1 MIDVNVKYE
10 SHVGARLLDFFG
22 STTPWH
28 RSLWT
33 LGLVLTLNELLEATE
48 AVRRAILRQNSV
60 EDLSRLAM
68 SLAGTDPGAGAA
80 EQRRTLQAALRTE
93 LRYQGMDYRVV
104 QQLVADIEPKYLSR
118 WAASLRTDARAK
130 PERTARAIAGHL
142 LDAGFSADFLH
153 RWWSYKL
160 RYESEIRPLADIVE
174 DAHALALK
182 PSREYAV
189 LVAFSAFTKRHDS
202 MPAGWLDAPDVSQW
216 LRKRN
221 VDVSGIRQKGGILMR
236 IPARD
241 PVAAVDAAR
250 ERLERLAARVLVGSD
265 REFILLPKAWIDGEP
280 REFRVTRAGRDVD
293 VHALERKKQ
302 VYEDSEYSRV
312 DAAIELLEPL
322 ASGSPATAVASGW
335 AAFEA
340 ILSEPGNHAVVADRM
355 GAIAAC
361 SLPRAELTVLSY
373 QAAKADPALA
383 TRLQTCQTNRDR
395 ADLLADEIASPVPLP
410 LSGDSD
416 RAAYERL
423 KELLAEPHSV
433 LKDIE
438 SYTSGAFRRL
448 YRQRNLVLHGGITNG
463 VALRASLRTAAPL
476 VGAGMDRIAHAWYV
490 DRLSPL
496 ELAARARISLDTVG
510 SPDSPKCVDLL
521 GRF

>member
-33 LGLVLTLNELLEATE
+33 LGLVLTLNELLEVTE

-68 SLAGTDPGAGAA
+68 SLAGTDPGAEAA

-160 RYESEIRPLADIVE
+160 RYEPEIRLLADIVE

-182 PSREYAV
+182 PSREYEV

-221 VDVSGIRQKGGILMR
+221 VDVS
-236 IPARD
+236 
-241 PVAAVDAAR
+241 
-250 ERLERLAARVLVGSD
+250 
-265 REFILLPKAWIDGEP
+265 
-280 REFRVTRAGRDVD
+280 
-293 VHALERKKQ
+293 
-302 VYEDSEYSRV
+302 
-312 DAAIELLEPL
+312 
-322 ASGSPATAVASGW
+322 
-335 AAFEA
+335 
-340 ILSEPGNHAVVADRM
+340 
-355 GAIAAC
+355 
-361 SLPRAELTVLSY
+361 
-373 QAAKADPALA
+373 
-383 TRLQTCQTNRDR
+383 
-395 ADLLADEIASPVPLP
+395 
-410 LSGDSD
+410 
-416 RAAYERL
+416 
-423 KELLAEPHSV
+423 
-433 LKDIE
+433 
-438 SYTSGAFRRL
+438 
-448 YRQRNLVLHGGITNG
+448 
-463 VALRASLRTAAPL
+463 
-476 VGAGMDRIAHAWYV
+476 
-490 DRLSPL
+490 
-496 ELAARARISLDTVG
+496 
-510 SPDSPKCVDLL
+510 
-521 GRF
+521 

>member
-1 MIDVNVKYE
+1 MIDVNVRYE
-10 SHVGARLLDFFG
+10 RHVGARLLDFFG

-33 LGLVLTLNELLEATE
+33 LGLVLTINELLEATE

-60 EDLSRLAM
+60 EDLSRMAM
-68 SLAGTDPGAGAA
+68 SLSGSDPGAGAA

-118 WAASLRTDARAK
+118 WAASLRTHARTK

-160 RYESEIRPLADIVE
+160 RHEPNIRPLADIVE
-174 DAHALALK
+174 DAHTLALK
-182 PSREYAV
+182 PSREYEV

-216 LRKRN
+216 LRTRN
-221 VDVSGIRQKGGILMR
+221 IDVGGIRQKGGILMR
-236 IPARD
+236 VLARD

-265 REFILLPKAWIDGEP
+265 REFILLPKAWIEGEP
-280 REFRVTRAGRDVD
+280 REFRLTRAGRDVD

-302 VYEDSEYSRV
+302 VYEDTEYSRV

-340 ILSEPGNHAVVADRM
+340 LLSEPGNHAVVADRM
-355 GAIAAC
+355 SAIAAC

-383 TRLQTCQTNRDR
+383 ARLQNCQTNRDR
-395 ADLLADEIASPVPLP
+395 ADLLADEIASQVPLP
-410 LSGDSD
+410 LSADSD
-416 RAAYERL
+416 LAAYERL

-463 VALRASLRTAAPL
+463 VALRASLRTATPL

-521 GRF
+521 GRL